1 MKTIG
6 RNDKVDFPALKL
18 FNIKVKV
25 DTGAY
30 TSTIHSH
37 DIKEVEVEGEKYLE
51 FKLLD
56 PEHKKFKDLIF
67 RVKDYSIKKIKSSF
81 GDMEERF
88 IISTTIR
95 IFAEELPIELSLSK
109 RSDMKYPI
117 LLGRKFINKRFV
129 VDTSQRNL
137 SYLLKREQIK
147 NQ

>member
-56 PEHKKFKDLIF
+56 PEHKKFKDRVF
-67 RVKDYSIKKIKSSF
+67 SVKDYSLKKIKSSF
-81 GDMEERF
+81 GDIEERF
-88 IISTTIR
+88 IINTTIR

-137 SYLLKREQIK
+137 SYLLKREQKK

>member
-1 MKTIG
+1 MKVIG
-6 RNDKVDFPALKL
+6 RNDKVDFPELLLADVA
-18 FNIKVKV
+18 IKV

-37 DIKEVEVEGEKYLE
+37 AIHEVEKEGEKYLE

-56 PEHKKFKDLIF
+56 PTHPQFNDLVFK
-67 RVKDYSIKKIKSSF
+67 VKDYSVKRVKSSF

-88 IISTTIR
+88 IIQTKIR
-95 IFAEELPIELSLSK
+95 IFGEEHPIALSLSN
-109 RSDMKYPI
+109 RGDMKYPI

-137 SYLLKREQIK
+137 SYLQKGEPK
-147 NQ
+147 

>member
-56 PEHKKFKDLIF
+56 PEHKKFKDGVF
-67 RVKDYSIKKIKSSF
+67 SVKDYSLKKIKSSF

-95 IFAEELPIELSLSK
+95 IFGEELPIELSLSK

-137 SYLLKREQIK
+137 SYLLKREQKK